1 MPPTLDLSRTRHSKM
16 IVSPPRINLRRAASY
31 NNDRGPLSSTSSR
44 FNFNHL
50 LFSPPPSPGLPALVK
65 RTRKPSG
72 NLANFVRPSRVMR
85 FLGWAIFFSSFFF
98 LIRLV
103 VGGPHG
109 IPILSWSSH
118 SQDDYEMVSGDDLP
132 DFPTPVVVTDKRGR
146 TKWTVSIPP
155 SYDFPLSAKQYS
167 DICAKCREVSARVQA
182 LRSNSRGL
190 PQTILALGSHSE
202 SQDRQFIDV
211 REAEKEGLLG
221 GWTVKLSKVGKQR
234 LEGNIVGESKG
245 ALLEKPVC
253 QQSMTFVL
261 ESDDVGLGKTMMLLW
276 VAYGIAQDE
285 GRSFFIDDS
294 RWAYGD
300 YTAIFQPPPVQAC
313 RPPPRNEMI
322 PCPRQAR
329 HLIVSSSTVAELLG
343 DFGDLAISET
353 TPEASTQKTMFLL
366 ARQGHDALFRLNRE
380 DGDYVESRSR
390 ELLARRITPRSK
402 GAQNGLAIG
411 VHVRRGDRHP
421 LEYQYRDSY
430 IPTNTYAETARELLE
445 KRFDRSGPQHGGEDG
460 AAKQHS
466 FVVLAS
472 DDPTVYEADEF
483 RSGGGASAAAAVLR
497 AQERIKL
504 ASKAAIQRAQPDK
517 HVMRKFVDETFGWE
531 GGFFAPMFKH
541 LGSSAAGAGAEAG
554 GKRGP
559 AGASAEAMR
568 LRSLVGRAYVMDL
581 AVLAEVSDVV
591 VCTVSATGCRLL
603 AVMMGW
609 ESAMEAGNWVNVDGR
624 YRWTGVEL

>member
-31 NNDRGPLSSTSSR
+31 NHDRGPLSSTSSR

-72 NLANFVRPSRVMR
+72 NFSSFVRPSRVMR
-85 FLGWAIFFSSFFF
+85 ILGWTVFVSSFFF
-98 LIRLV
+98 FIRLV

-109 IPILSWSSH
+109 IPVFPWSSH
-118 SQDDYEMVSGDDLP
+118 PQDDYEMVAGDDLP
-132 DFPTPVVVTDKRGR
+132 DFPTPVVVTDKRGT

-155 SYDFPLSAKQYS
+155 SHDFPLSTAQYS
-167 DICAKCREVSARVQA
+167 DICAKCREVSSRVQA
-182 LRSNSRGL
+182 LHSNGRGL

-211 REAEKEGLLG
+211 REAEKAGLLG
-221 GWTVKLSKVGKQR
+221 
-234 LEGNIVGESKG
+234 VGESKG
-245 ALLEKPVC
+245 SLLEKPVC

-261 ESDDVGLGKTMMLLW
+261 ETDDAGLGKTMVLLW
-276 VAYGIAQDE
+276 IAYGIAQNE

-313 RPPPRNEMI
+313 RPPPRNQMI

-329 HLIVSSSTVAELLG
+329 HLIVSSATAAEILG
-343 DFGDLAISET
+343 DLGDLAISET
-353 TPEASTQKTMFLL
+353 TPEASTQKTIFSL
-366 ARQGHDALFRLNRE
+366 ARQGHDALFKLNRE
-380 DGDYVESRSR
+380 DGNYVESRSR
-390 ELLARRITPRSK
+390 ALLARRITPRSK
-402 GAQNGLAIG
+402 GTQNGMAIG
-411 VHVRRGDRHP
+411 IHVRRGDRHP

-430 IPTNTYAETARELLE
+430 IPTNTYAERARELLE
-445 KRFDRSGPQHGGEDG
+445 NSYNHTGPHGGEDI

-483 RSGGGASAAAAVLR
+483 RSGAASGTSGVMR

-504 ASKAAIQRAQPDK
+504 ASKAAIQQAQPDK

-531 GGFFAPMFKH
+531 GGFFAPMFKN
-541 LGSSAAGAGAEAG
+541 LGVGGGGAANAEKTG
-554 GKRGP
+554 GS
-559 AGASAEAMR
+559 AGASAESLR

-581 AVLAEVSDVV
+581 AVLADVSDVV

-609 ESAMEAGNWVNVDGR
+609 DSAMEAGNWVNVDGH
-624 YRWTGVEL
+624 YRWTGIEL